1 MTAVTQA
8 FDTSEREIVIT
19 RLDKLRGGRTNG
31 RGWVLNDVGAT
42 ELDGTPITG
51 NLIPSTHPVIL
62 RTFERLEGIERVAFE
77 PYMDKGSVSHYTL
90 KRVRTADDIRAS
102 RNVARAAVMGE
113 PAARVDGATEERIAD
128 LTRELETAV
137 ARIDA
142 LEGRFELLASLL
154 GRDA

>member
-1 MTAVTQA
+1 MTAVAQA
-8 FDTSEREIVIT
+8 FDTTEREIVVT
-19 RLDKLRGGRTNG
+19 RLDKIRGGRTNG
-31 RGWVLNDVGAT
+31 RGWVLNDVGAS
-42 ELDGTPITG
+42 ELDGTP
-51 NLIPSTHPVIL
+51 LPVIL
-62 RTFERLEGIERVAFE
+62 RTFERLEGTERVTFE

-90 KRVRTADDIRAS
+90 KRVRTADDVRAS
-102 RNVARAAVMGE
+102 RDVARAAVMGE
-113 PAARVDGATEERIAD
+113 PAPRVEIAGQILSEQRFSD